1 MPTKPTLTVEL
12 FAANDTWSVGP
23 KIGQLTKSVDIGQL
37 ASEGAVPGK
46 PNPTAGNDI
55 NRALHNM
62 SAFDIW
68 TSLGTFVADLDAHI
82 VETDGLGSIF
92 VASSNF
98 GGTESATSPARI
110 TSNQPVTN
118 PGNVPN
124 VRIIATDQVGMI
136 ITSTR
141 TLSSVPASI
150 AISNSAEAVSKWA
163 VESISTGGG
172 GDSVGGGQFE
182 CNTNRTT
189 GLTAGVFSR
198 RVAAMN
204 LINRAGVGLEVITDD
219 ITLPGATILNT
230 ADLGT
235 SLQVGYGINSSPVEN
250 FAGNAI
256 DARGG
261 DGDATSGIGGG
272 SGVIGTGGD
281 AKDGVSDASG
291 GVGVRAIGGL
301 SATLPA
307 APACLVESKAINGI
321 GLQVDHLNAGATADL
336 VKVTTGDNIATGI
349 AVDCEGGGYGLH
361 ITQTQGGGGEIEPAV
376 RLEPQDT
383 PDNPQDGDI
392 WVEKF
397 GGILTDQLK
406 FAGGTVVQSV
416 ARTTQPYCKLTHFE
430 ASGTQAIPPTGTY
443 VNIATLTFDLAM
455 QPTGTTKV
463 ILKAWGTLL
472 VNGST
477 EVSVSRTKWRNET
490 APAADIDTKV
500 HDVAGSSGVRRVE
513 VHHMREYTI
522 TAEGPRTFTF
532 QHSIEPGANQTTID
546 ALNWWFEVESIPEV

>member
-55 NRALHNM
+55 NRALFNM
-62 SAFDIW
+62 SSYDIW

-82 VETDGLGSIF
+82 VETDGLGSVFI
-92 VASSNF
+92 ASSNF
-98 GGTESATSPARI
+98 GGTESATSPSRI

-124 VRIIATDQVGMI
+124 VRIIATDQVGII

-219 ITLPGATILNT
+219 ITLPGATILNR

-250 FAGNAI
+250 FAGNAV

-272 SGVIGTGGD
+272 TGVIGTGGD

-307 APACLVESKAINGI
+307 APACLVESKAENGI
-321 GLQVDHLNAGATADL
+321 GLQVDLLHADATANA
-336 VKVTTGDNIATGI
+336 VMVTTGENTASG
-349 AVDCEGGGYGLH
+349 VVVSCEGFGAGVHVEAQGGYGVD
-361 ITQTQGGGGEIEPAV
+361 ITQTPES
-376 RLEPQDT
+376 D
-383 PDNPQDGDI
+383 
-392 WVEKF
+392 
-397 GGILTDQLK
+397 
-406 FAGGTVVQSV
+406 S
-416 ARTTQPYCKLTHFE
+416 
-430 ASGTQAIPPTGTY
+430 SAI
-443 VNIATLTFDLAM
+443 
-455 QPTGTTKV
+455 
-463 ILKAWGTLL
+463 
-472 VNGST
+472 
-477 EVSVSRTKWRNET
+477 R
-490 APAADIDTKV
+490 AAI
-500 HDVAGSSGVRRVE
+500 H
-513 VHHMREYTI
+513 
-522 TAEGPRTFTF
+522 
-532 QHSIEPGANQTTID
+532 
-546 ALNWWFEVESIPEV
+546 